1 MRCGRW
7 STPWGGSSPGTPDPV
22 RPGVRLGVDVGSVR
36 VGLAV
41 SDPRGVLATP
51 LETVGRDSRTES
63 DLDRI
68 ADVVGEHA
76 VLEVVVGLP
85 ATLAGRE
92 GIAAKAVRS
101 YASQIARRVHPVPVR
116 AVDERLTTVAAH
128 SRLAEAGR
136 RGRERRQVVDQAAAV
151 EILQGALDAE
161 RSSGRPPGSLVLPGP
176 LPEGP
181 GQGEHSREAGPR

>member
-1 MRCGRW
+1 
-7 STPWGGSSPGTPDPV
+7 V
-22 RPGVRLGVDVGSVR
+22 RPGVRLGIDVGSVR
-36 VGLAV
+36 VGLAL
-41 SDPRGVLATP
+41 SDPRGILATP
-51 LETVGRDSRTES
+51 LETVGRDQRTDS

-68 ADVVGEHA
+68 ADVISEHD

-92 GIAAKAVRS
+92 GIAARVVRT
-101 YASQIARRVHPVPVR
+101 YASELARRVHPVPVR

-136 RGRERRQVVDQAAAV
+136 RSRERRQVVDQAAAV

-161 RSSGRPPGSLVLPGP
+161 RSSGRPPGTLVLPGP

-181 GQGEHSREAGPR
+181 GQGDHPREAGPR